1 MLVLFLSSFLF
12 TTSIFILLHCIILM
26 HGEQIIFMSLFL
38 LFSGVFS
45 MLSVAVKEWN
55 SVVLDFHFFPLKSII
70 KSFLSVQ
77 FAWLLCNILLCGKEI
92 M

>member
-1 MLVLFLSSFLF
+1 
-12 TTSIFILLHCIILM
+12 
-26 HGEQIIFMSLFL
+26 
-38 LFSGVFS
+38 

-55 SVVLDFHFFPLKSII
+55 SVVFDFHFFLLKSII

-77 FAWLLCNILLCGKEI
+77 LPWLLCNILLCGKEI